1 VWAFKTLEQL
11 FRLRAFHRQYRHR
24 PANTMSYR
32 ELRNF
37 TELMRALGYPRLISL
52 ENFRKPNFE
61 LVADVLYWMVKL
73 YEPDTVISDRVE
85 FENERV
91 EFLTSIAQ
99 LMATKARLKL
109 NTKKLYASD
118 GRAVQELLKLA
129 TLLYS
134 ASKSSNS
141 SSSSSSTTAPTPQ
154 PIKLQ
159 EVRAARQL
167 ASEITQTGA
176 KVYDLL
182 ANEASERRE
191 RERAIRFL
199 DQAASATDGS
209 REQQYIERSIREL
222 IDGTK
227 QAVADMKKECEE
239 LEQDER
245 NIDMKIKK
253 KQEELE
259 RTEKRLRSLEN
270 VRPQFMDEVEKL
282 GKVRGGGGG
291 SCVRGCC
298 LDKSRLTT
306 LFPPLAIP
314 RNCKS
319 TTTFTWKSTATWTS
333 WSTRARSTNA
343 TRTSGG
349 RSKSGA

>member
-1 VWAFKTLEQL
+1 MS
-11 FRLRAFHRQYRHR
+11 FR
-24 PANTMSYR
+24 
-32 ELRNF
+32 EVRNF
-37 TELMRALGYPRLISL
+37 TEIMRALGYPRLISM

-61 LVADVLYWMVKL
+61 LVADILYWMVKL
-73 YEPDTVISDRVE
+73 YEPDTAISDRVE

-91 EFLTSIAQ
+91 EFLTSIAT

-134 ASKSSNS
+134 ATKSIQKPLDLD
-141 SSSSSSTTAPTPQ
+141 TMPQ
-154 PIKLQ
+154 PIKLGD
-159 EVRAARQL
+159 VRAARQL

-182 ANEASERRE
+182 ANEAQERKE

-209 REQQYIERSIREL
+209 REQQFIERSIREL

-227 QAVADMKKECEE
+227 QAVNDMKKECEE
-239 LEQDER
+239 LDTDER

-282 GKVRGGGGG
+282 GKELQKHYDIYMEKYRN
-291 SCVRGCC
+291 
-298 LDKSRLTT
+298 LDFLEHESEKYQRNEDERRYNILTLLT
-306 LFPPLAIP
+306 LPHLHTALLRHHLNPP
-314 RNCKS
+314 S
-319 TTTFTWKSTATWTS
+319 
-333 WSTRARSTNA
+333 
-343 TRTSGG
+343 
-349 RSKSGA
+349 

>member
-1 VWAFKTLEQL
+1 
-11 FRLRAFHRQYRHR
+11 
-24 PANTMSYR
+24 MSYR

-73 YEPDTVISDRVE
+73 YEPDTAISDRVE

-134 ASKSSNS
+134 ASKSSSAS
-141 SSSSSSTTAPTPQ
+141 SSNAASSATAPTQ
-154 PIKLQ
+154 PIKLH

-182 ANEASERRE
+182 ANEATERRE

-227 QAVADMKKECEE
+227 QAVSDMKKECEE

-282 GKVRGGGGG
+282 GKVRECRCVVFAGRYEIPVFFTPFCRPTTGVAKALRHLHGKVPQLGLFGAREREVPTQRGRAARGARAAVEEDAGAAAERGGGP
-291 SCVRGCC
+291 VARW
-298 LDKSRLTT
+298 
-306 LFPPLAIP
+306 P
-314 RNCKS
+314 R
-319 TTTFTWKSTATWTS
+319 
-333 WSTRARSTNA
+333 R
-343 TRTSGG
+343 RT
-349 RSKSGA
+349 